1 MLTHKLMGSA
11 LYYRKPY
18 TLDSP
23 RYLSSLGNGLSSTNT
38 TGVMFTPDGLTMV
51 FVLHNTV
58 NNNDDIFKEYNLS
71 TAWDISTATAS
82 GRTFQLDSFNP
93 AGAQFVDSGNRA
105 LNVSSSGKALHS
117 YDLST
122 AYDITTGGQV
132 SFSTPNWS
140 PANMQGLHVVEKA
153 TSDVYMCDPGGAE
166 VEQWSMTGTNVS
178 TLSYVRSY
186 SISEDTKPRGVAMNP
201 DQTKMFVSGNTN
213 DRVYQYSLSTAGNI
227 STATYD
233 NLSFSTRYLGS
244 AGEKGPFDIVFG
256 DNGRYLYVCGFQKG
270 ISQFSL

>member
-51 FVLHNTV
+51 FVLHNIA

-82 GRTFQLDSFNP
+82 GRTFVLDAHNP
-93 AGAQFVDSGNRA
+93 AGAQFLDSGSKVV
-105 LNVSSSGKALHS
+105 NVSSSGKVIYS
-117 YDLST
+117 YALST
-122 AYDITTGGQV
+122 AYDITTGATAV
-132 SFSTPNWS
+132 ASPAWT
-140 PANMQGLHVVEKA
+140 PANMQGLHIVEKA

-213 DRVYQYSLSTAGNI
+213 NRVYQYSLSTAGNI

-233 NLSFSTRYLGS
+233 NLSFNTQYLGS
-244 AGEKGPFDIVFG
+244 AGEKGPFDIAFG
-256 DNGRYLYVCGFQKG
+256 DNGRYLYVCGFNKG